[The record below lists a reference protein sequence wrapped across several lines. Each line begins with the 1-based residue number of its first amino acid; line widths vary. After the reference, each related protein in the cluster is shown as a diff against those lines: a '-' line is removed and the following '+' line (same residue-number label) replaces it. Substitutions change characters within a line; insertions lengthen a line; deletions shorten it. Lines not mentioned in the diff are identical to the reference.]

1 MAGTF
6 APSASLRG
14 LAWGID
20 GLSLVTAGA
29 LLTLVFYRKGDDLVA
44 SGFLVFTVGE
54 SMILSGAAMDLPQ
67 VFRPLEQGVACGR
80 WPLRSSV
87 FRTPFLSSCDY
98 SGLAHLSYS
107 RRRHCKSSRVFR
119 SRQFRPHCLFSPIRS
134 SLPRS
139 SVGCGRS

>member
-54 SMILSGAAMDLPQ
+54 SMIPRAQLWTYPQ

-119 SRQFRPHCLFSPIRS
+119 SIPLRPLCRSLPILS
-134 SLPRS
+134 SLRPFS
-139 SVGCGRS
+139 DGFGRS